1 MTNTPKLAVSGYR
14 GIWGDTLTIDTAKKY
29 AQSFGLFIKE
39 SGPRQGLGLT
49 VLVGRDGRESGPA
62 IRDAIIPV
70 LESMGIDVIDGDVL
84 PTPTVLLAVREN
96 KYDGAI
102 IITASHNP
110 IEYNGLKF
118 VTASGFFTDES
129 EVEKIK
135 KYFSSPL
142 EEYPQGEVDDSR
154 PPRLLSTESILT
166 GSVHLSHLSTEAQGL
181 AVGSLSQLHPQDG
194 NKIQS
199 ELIKMHSDKILSH
212 IDVELIKSK
221 NFKVAVDM
229 TNGAASVMDPYLF
242 EQLDIELI
250 PINNVADGKF
260 THKPEPLKQNLG
272 EIEKLVLDSGA
283 DIGFA
288 QDPDADRLVVINEKG
303 EMISEEYTIAL
314 AVEAVLSVGD
324 HDGGTVVVNMSTSQ
338 MNADIAE
345 KYGSKCIRS
354 KVGEANVVGEMIKN
368 NSIIGGE
375 GGGGAIYPTMNFAR
389 DSFSTL
395 ALILEILAKRN
406 LKVSELVDTL
416 PTYFMKKDKVDVS
429 GSLSEMYSKLKTHF
443 LEAQI
448 NELDGIRLD
457 FADRSWI
464 HLRPSNTEPIIR
476 LYGEANT
483 PEKIEEL
490 FSETKALF

>member
-1 MTNTPKLAVSGYR
+1 MANTPKLAVSGYR
-14 GIWGDTLTIDTAKKY
+14 GIWGDTLTIDIANKY
-29 AQSFGLFIKE
+29 ARAFGLFIKE
-39 SGPRQGLGLT
+39 SSPRPGLGWT
-49 VLVGRDGRESGPA
+49 VLIGRDGRESGPA

-70 LESMGIDVIDGDVL
+70 LESMGINVIDGDVL

-118 VTASGFFTDES
+118 VTASGFFTDENQ
-129 EVEKIK
+129 VEKIK
-135 KYFSSPL
+135 KYF
-142 EEYPQGEVDDSR
+142 DS
-154 PPRLLSTESILT
+154 
-166 GSVHLSHLSTEAQGL
+166 
-181 AVGSLSQLHPQDG
+181 
-194 NKIQS
+194 S
-199 ELIKMHSDKILSH
+199 ELVPNSLQENIISVSTHKTLLGCLDSLRKASRNNIFFSTKPNFIKNHSDKILSH

-242 EQLDIELI
+242 EQLGIQLI

-272 EIEKLVLDSGA
+272 EIEKLTKDSGA

-288 QDPDADRLVVINEKG
+288 QDPDADRLVVINENG

-314 AVEAVLSVGD
+314 AVEAVLSTGD
-324 HDGGTVVVNMSTSQ
+324 HNGETIVVNMSTSQ

-345 KYGSKCIRS
+345 KYGVKCIRS

-375 GGGGAIYPTMNFAR
+375 GGSGAIYPTMNFAR
-389 DSFSTL
+389 DSFVSLTL
-395 ALILEILAKRN
+395 VLDLLAKRN
-406 LKVSELVDTL
+406 LKVSELVETL
-416 PTYFMKKDKVDVS
+416 PKYFMKKDKVDVS
-429 GSLSEMYSKLKTHF
+429 GSLAEMYSKLKTHF
-443 LEAQI
+443 SDAEV
-448 NELDGIRLD
+448 NELDGLRLD

-464 HLRPSNTEPIIR
+464 HLRPSNTEPIVR

-483 PEKIEEL
+483 QEKIEVL
-490 FSETKALF
+490 FNEAKALF

>member
-1 MTNTPKLAVSGYR
+1 MTPKPKLTVSGYR
-14 GIWGDTLTIDTAKKY
+14 GIWGDTLTTDIAKKY
-29 AQSFGLFIKE
+29 AIAFGLFLKE
-39 SGPRQGLGLT
+39 NTLKQDMEIS
-49 VLVGRDGRESGPA
+49 VLIARDGRESGPA
-62 IRDAIIPV
+62 IRDSIIHK
-70 LESMGIDVIDGDVL
+70 LESMGIIVIDADIL

-118 VTASGFFTDES
+118 VTASGFFTDEF

-135 KYFSSPL
+135 KYFDSPL
-142 EEYPQGEVDDSR
+142 EEYPANEEGYGIH
-154 PPRLLSTESILT
+154 PPHILSTKT
-166 GSVHLSHLSTEAQGL
+166 TPA
-181 AVGSLSQLHPQDG
+181 DG

-199 ELIKMHSDKILSH
+199 ELIKMHVNKILSH
-212 IDVELIKSK
+212 IDVGLIKSK
-221 NFKVAVDM
+221 KFRVAVDM

-242 EQLDIELI
+242 EQLGIELI
-250 PINNVADGKF
+250 PINNVANGKF

-272 EIEKLVLDSGA
+272 EIEKKVSDTGA

-314 AVEAVLSVGD
+314 AVEAVLSSGNYHED
-324 HDGGTVVVNMSTSQ
+324 TIVVNMSTSQ

-345 KYGSKCIRS
+345 KYGAKCIRS
-354 KVGEANVVGEMIKN
+354 KVGEANVVEEMIKN

-395 ALILEILAKRN
+395 ALILELLAKRN
-406 LKVSELVDTL
+406 LKVSDLIDTL
-416 PTYFMKKDKVDVS
+416 PQYFMKKDKINT
-429 GSLSEMYSKLKTHF
+429 SEDLNQLKEKIKKHFTEATH
-443 LEAQI
+443 
-448 NELDGIRLD
+448 NELDGLRIDFKDKSWVHIR
-457 FADRSWI
+457 S
-464 HLRPSNTEPIIR
+464 SNTEPIIR
-476 LYGEANT
+476 LIGEST
-483 PEKIEEL
+483 SQERLEYI
-490 FSETKALF
+490 FSEVRSIL